1 MKAIGLMLI
10 ASGLLILLSL
20 FMPKLSGVLVTSS
33 LMVFNAAVMVRL
45 ITR

>member
-20 FMPKLSGVLVTSS
+20 FMPKLSGILVTGS
-33 LMVFNAAVMVRL
+33 LMVFNVAVMVRL